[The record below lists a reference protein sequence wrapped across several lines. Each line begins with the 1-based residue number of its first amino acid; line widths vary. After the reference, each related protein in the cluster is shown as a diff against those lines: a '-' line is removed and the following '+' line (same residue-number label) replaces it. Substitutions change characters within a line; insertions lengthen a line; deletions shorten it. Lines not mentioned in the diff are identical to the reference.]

1 MKLATLPA
9 ADTAPATCRPA
20 TPSGGPGSPRSGA
33 CPGHRSGVPA
43 PEPPGDAAQKRAIAD
58 AVWTDLL
65 WLMPAG
71 RTVTVTVR
79 DGNVAVE
86 LGPPGPMPESP
97 AH

>member
-1 MKLATLPA
+1 MNIATMPA
-9 ADTAPATCRPA
+9 AEATAPQ
-20 TPSGGPGSPRSGA
+20 
-33 CPGHRSGVPA
+33 VPDD
-43 PEPPGDAAQKRAIAD
+43 EAQKRAIAT

-65 WLMPAG
+65 WLMPTG

-86 LGPPGPMPESP
+86 LGPPGAPPEAP

>member
-1 MKLATLPA
+1 MNIATMPA
-9 ADTAPATCRPA
+9 AEAPAPQ
-20 TPSGGPGSPRSGA
+20 
-33 CPGHRSGVPA
+33 V
-43 PEPPGDAAQKRAIAD
+43 PGDAAQKRAIAD

-65 WLMPAG
+65 WLMPTG